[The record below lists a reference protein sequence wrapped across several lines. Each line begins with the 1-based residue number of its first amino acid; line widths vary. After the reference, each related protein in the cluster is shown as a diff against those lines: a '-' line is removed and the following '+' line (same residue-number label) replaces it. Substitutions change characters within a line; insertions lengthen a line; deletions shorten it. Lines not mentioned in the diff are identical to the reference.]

1 MPPRE
6 LILESLLELSAG
18 SSAHTPS
25 ELTDRSLHLALL
37 LVGCE
42 AAVLL
47 TSRNRS
53 CTRVVRHRARERSE
67 LVGAPR
73 DGTRFTR
80 LLARTD
86 QPFSTADLGSDPR
99 ATAEDGCP
107 GVHSGPAVFVP
118 LRFRDKAP
126 GYIALYRPAG
136 QQPFSAAEI
145 RTITLLATCASL
157 AFDNRRLGQDLERL
171 AVTDDLTQVF
181 NYRFLKTALRR
192 ELKRA
197 TRFHQQLSLV
207 MLDVD
212 NLKSYNDRNGH
223 LRGSYL
229 LKELA
234 GLCAQQVR
242 SFDVLA
248 KYGGDEFTI
257 ILPQTPREGAVVVAE
272 RVRAAVER
280 HVFALADPGGITVS
294 LGVAA
299 FPEDGND
306 SMTMLQAAD
315 RALYLAK
322 RNGRNRV
329 EVAERLAA

>member
-1 MPPRE
+1 MPRPE

-25 ELTDRSLHLALL
+25 ELTDRALRLTLAL
-37 LVGCE
+37 VPCDA
-42 AAVLL
+42 AAVL

-53 CTRVVRHRARERSE
+53 CTRVVRHRARDRSE
-67 LVGAPR
+67 LVAAPR

-80 LLARTD
+80 LLAHTG
-86 QPFSTADLGSDPR
+86 QPFVTIDLGEDPR
-99 ATAEDGCP
+99 ATADDGCP
-107 GVHSGPAVFVP
+107 GVSSGPAVFVP

-126 GYIALYRPAG
+126 GYLALYRPAS
-136 QQPFSAAEI
+136 QDPFSPADI
-145 RTITLLATCASL
+145 RMATLLATCTAL
-157 AFDNRRLGQDLERL
+157 ALDNRRLAQDLERL

-223 LRGSYL
+223 LRGSFL

-234 GLCAQQVR
+234 SLCAQQVR
-242 SFDVLA
+242 SFDILA

-257 ILPQTPREGAVVVAE
+257 ILPS
-272 RVRAAVER
+272 
-280 HVFALADPGGITVS
+280 F
-294 LGVAA
+294 LG
-299 FPEDGND
+299 
-306 SMTMLQAAD
+306 
-315 RALYLAK
+315 K
-322 RNGRNRV
+322 RS
-329 EVAERLAA
+329 